1 MKETDICTYAETF
14 SSAHTDFKAEWGS
27 TRLLLDDKM
36 FGMLGQDKSGKRIL
50 TVKLKPEDGELLRE
64 QYAEIVPGYYMN
76 KVHWNSI
83 DLAGQVS
90 DETIKTMIQKSYQ
103 LILQAM
109 TKKRQREIAELASDT
124 TTS

>member
-14 SSAHTDFKAEWGS
+14 SSAHTDFKAEWGA

-36 FGMLGQDKSGKRIL
+36 FGMLGQNKSGKRIL

>member
-14 SSAHTDFKAEWGS
+14 SSAHTDFKAEWGA

-76 KVHWNSI
+76 KVHWNSLKADGNVPD
-83 DLAGQVS
+83 DLLKEML
-90 DETIKTMIQKSYQ
+90 DKSYNLVLTGFSKKKQ
-103 LILQAM
+103 KEILG
-109 TKKRQREIAELASDT
+109 
-124 TTS
+124 

>member
-14 SSAHTDFKAEWGS
+14 SSAQTDFKAEWGA

-83 DLAGQVS
+83 DLAGQVP

>member
-1 MKETDICTYAETF
+1 MKETEICAYAETF
-14 SSAHTDFKAEWGS
+14 SAAHTDYKVEWGA

-36 FGMLGQDKSGKRIL
+36 FGMLGEDKTGKRIL
-50 TVKLKPEDGELLRE
+50 TVKLEPEDGELLRE

-83 DLAGQVS
+83 DLAGQVP

-109 TKKRQREIAELASDT
+109 SKKRQREIAELRTD
-124 TTS
+124 

>member
-1 MKETDICTYAETF
+1 M
-14 SSAHTDFKAEWGS
+14 
-27 TRLLLDDKM
+27 
-36 FGMLGQDKSGKRIL
+36 
-50 TVKLKPEDGELLRE
+50 KPEDGELLRE

-83 DLAGQVS
+83 DLAGQVP

>member
-1 MKETDICTYAETF
+1 
-14 SSAHTDFKAEWGS
+14 
-27 TRLLLDDKM
+27 M

-83 DLAGQVS
+83 DLAGQVP

>member
-1 MKETDICTYAETF
+1 MGA
-14 SSAHTDFKAEWGS
+14 

-83 DLAGQVS
+83 DLAGQVP